1 MAGPAHSWYVASIN
15 LINADFLTDNSGQA
29 WVLPFELDR
38 TEFPED
44 GSLQWW
50 LDAVI
55 QQIEREP
62 EAK

>member
-1 MAGPAHSWYVASIN
+1 VRALPAWREA
-15 LINADFLTDNSGQA
+15 
-29 WVLPFELDR
+29 R

-44 GSLQWW
+44 ESLQWW
-50 LDAVI
+50 LEAVI